1 MERNILIP
9 AVYMIIEKDGECLF
23 LRRYLTGYE
32 DGKLSLPAGHIEKNE
47 TPYEATIREAN
58 EELNIIIDPQS
69 IEIQH
74 VCYRYKV
81 NRIDYYVKVI
91 DWTGAL
97 RNNEPNKC
105 SELIWLTEPNYEV
118 IPIVKDSILNIRKG
132 IMFSESLD

>member
-1 MERNILIP
+1 M
-9 AVYMIIEKDGECLF
+9 
-23 LRRYLTGYE
+23 
-32 DGKLSLPAGHIEKNE
+32 
-47 TPYEATIREAN
+47 
-58 EELNIIIDPQS
+58 NIIIDPQS

-81 NRIDYYVKVI
+81 NRIDYYVKVN